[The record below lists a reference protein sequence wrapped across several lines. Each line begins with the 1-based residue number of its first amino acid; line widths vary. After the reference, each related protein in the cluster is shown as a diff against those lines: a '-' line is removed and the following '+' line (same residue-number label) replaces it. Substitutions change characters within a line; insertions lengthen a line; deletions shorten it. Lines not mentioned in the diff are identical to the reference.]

1 VTSEPSEDTSGPG
14 EGTHTRGT
22 PAVDAPAPA
31 PAAAPAPAPAP
42 ADDRRA
48 GTVGWARVETRLLL
62 VRHGHA
68 RAVDDGVVAG
78 HDGCTGLSAK
88 GRRQAEALRDRLKA
102 SRLPVDAVVTS
113 ILPRAIETAEIVAE
127 ATNVDPAS
135 IPRDCALCERHPGEG
150 DGLTWDELVARY
162 GVEDPLEAP
171 DRPLSPGGESPRA
184 FRARVEA
191 SIAAVADDHRG
202 QTVMVVA
209 HGGVILS
216 ATLAFLGLSP
226 RWFAHDLANTSL
238 TEWVRTGDGNWLL
251 HRFNDTAHLEGR
263 PDLA

>member
-31 PAAAPAPAPAP
+31 PAAAPAPAP

-216 ATLAFLGLSP
+216 ATLAFLGLGP